1 MMQGTL
7 IKKDSKMSERQRG
20 DYWIRVERLRRGLD
34 IKYSKKIYQAL
45 DNEINRFVKDML
57 VVGPQQALGRLNTYL
72 WNDEM
77 MALLNEMY
85 RECGAI
91 FGNASYR
98 ATRQM
103 VSKSTD
109 PYGLDSSFIDGILQ
123 FLTDYG
129 FWIVTLITNTTKKRL
144 SLLVMTLIGEGKDE
158 YEIAEAILNDK
169 ELEMMKRRGGM
180 ISRTE
185 IMRASN
191 YSLYLASD
199 KHSFE
204 VDKIWVARRDTRTR
218 RIPKDFFDH
227 LDMDGQIRPLNEPF
241 MSKDKLGRVI
251 LADMPGD
258 PKTPIGFTINCRCT
272 IMFVPRRD
280 KDNNIIYK
288 I

>member
-1 MMQGTL
+1 MQGTL
-7 IKKDSKMSERQRG
+7 IEKGLKMSERQRS
-20 DYWIRVERLRRGLD
+20 DYWMRVERLRRQLD
-34 IKYSKKIYQAL
+34 IKYAKRIYQAL
-45 DNEINRFVKDML
+45 DNEINVFVKDMIATN
-57 VVGPQQALGRLNTYL
+57 PKEALGRMNTYL
-72 WNDEM
+72 WNREVM
-77 MALLNEMY
+77 EVLNDMY

-109 PYGLDSSFIDGILQ
+109 PYGLDSSFIEGILQ

-129 FWIVTLITNTTKKRL
+129 FWIATLITNTTKKRL
-144 SLLVMTLIGEGKDE
+144 SLLVMNFIEKGKDK
-158 YEIAEAILNDK
+158 YEIAEGILNDK
-169 ELEMMKRRGGM
+169 ELEMMKRRGAM

-185 IMRASN
+185 VMRASN

-204 VDKIWVARRDTRTR
+204 VDKIWVARRDSRTR

-288 I
+288 K

>member
-1 MMQGTL
+1 
-7 IKKDSKMSERQRG
+7 MSVRQRG
-20 DYWIRVERLRRGLD
+20 DYWMRVERLRRGLD

-45 DNEINRFVKDML
+45 DNEIDRFVKDML

-72 WNDEM
+72 WNEEV

-85 RECGAI
+85 RECAAI

-109 PYGLDSSFIDGILQ
+109 PYGLDSSFIEGILQ
-123 FLTDYG
+123 FLLDYG
-129 FWIVTLITNTTKKRL
+129 FLIVTSITNTTKKRL
-144 SLLVMTLIGEGKDE
+144 SLIVTNLIAEGKGSRD
-158 YEIAEAILNDK
+158 IAEAILNDK
-169 ELEMMKRRGGM
+169 ELDMMKRRGAM

-185 IMRASN
+185 VMRASN

-204 VDKIWVARRDTRTR
+204 VDKIWVARRDSRTR
-218 RIPKDFFDH
+218 RVPKDFFDH
-227 LDMDGQIRPLNEPF
+227 LDMDGQVRPLNEPF
-241 MSKDKLGRVI
+241 VSRDKLGRVV

-280 KDNNIIYK
+280 KDGNLIIK
-288 I
+288 R

>member
-1 MMQGTL
+1 
-7 IKKDSKMSERQRG
+7 MSERQRS
-20 DYWIRVERLRRGLD
+20 DYWVRVERLRRSLD

-45 DNEINRFVKDML
+45 DNEIDRFVKDML

-85 RECGAI
+85 RECGSI

-144 SLLVMTLIGEGKDE
+144 SLLVMTLVEEGKDK
-158 YEIAEAILNDK
+158 YEIAEGILNDK
-169 ELEMMKRRGGM
+169 ELEKMKRRGAT

-191 YSLYLASD
+191 YSLYLAST

-204 VDKIWVARRDTRTR
+204 VDKIWVARRDIRTR

-227 LDMDGQIRPLNEPF
+227 WSMDGQVKPLNEPF
-241 MSKDKLGRVI
+241 TSVDRFGRVI

-272 IMFVPRRD
+272 VAFIPR
-280 KDNNIIYK
+280 KDNNNNIIQK
-288 I
+288 R